1 MPHDLPDKKTGE
13 VACALIYTYMVSTV
27 KKKTT
32 VVEREAY
39 DTAAFNTFCKMGEVA
54 DFE

>member
-1 MPHDLPDKKTGE
+1 MCFNIHIHGLNCE
-13 VACALIYTYMVSTV
+13 
-27 KKKTT
+27 KKTT